1 MSTLLRRA
9 CHIYSNAVCALLW
22 LTPVSLLLFRLWVAV
37 DFWRAGVVKV
47 SDMQSTVS
55 LFTSLYHVPLLPPVA
70 AAYLG
75 TAIELILPW
84 FLGFGLLGRLTALFL
99 FFYNIIAVISYPGL
113 WSDGLWKDFWG
124 SGFTDHKVWGL
135 MLLAIVLFGPG
146 KLSLDHLL
154 HKWIWPLCS
163 IKNRISSNEEELHS

>member
-1 MSTLLRRA
+1 MSPIAR
-9 CHIYSNAVCALLW
+9 VCNLYGKTVAGLLW
-22 LTPVSLLLFRLWVAV
+22 LSPVSLLLFRLWVAV

-113 WSDGLWKDFWG
+113 WPDGLWKDFWG

-154 HKWIWPLCS
+154 QKWVWPRFCRKS
-163 IKNRISSNEEELHS
+163 GTAH